1 MSTPRGIFES
11 FPSQSS
17 PKPESPFAVVPDPA
31 AASPFKAIARQES
44 PFAVVEDGAGLTQR
58 APKIPDRRKAQ
69 ESPFQI
75 ADPHEGF
82 GFDAPAQAY
91 STSPFEAAP
100 VPQTI
105 PVPSPFS
112 AVPSQ
117 AVAPVPAPFSA
128 EAPPAQ
134 AFANWQTAPT
144 QPLPH
149 GSPLTPTQAAIAA
162 FATAPA
168 PVPQAPVFTP
178 VPQPMAP
185 APAASTPPPTQGYS
199 DSFSIRQLELRAIFS
214 VDREMNVDE
223 ILQRSRS
230 LPGIRTIARV
240 GTEDIASVEALK
252 NMLSNLGFGS
262 GSLKLYTGSVPIEFI
277 REGNVLLAVQTD
289 GGFAPGVRETLMI
302 VARELNRM

>member
-17 PKPESPFAVVPDPA
+17 PRPESPFAVVPESAP
-31 AASPFKAIARQES
+31 ASPFKAVARQES
-44 PFAVVEDGAGLTQR
+44 PFAVVEDAAGLAQR
-58 APKIPDRRKAQ
+58 AAKIPDRRKAP

-82 GFDAPAQAY
+82 GFEAPAQAY

-100 VPQTI
+100 VPQAV
-105 PVPSPFS
+105 PAPSPFS

-117 AVAPVPAPFSA
+117 AAAPTPSPFSV

-134 AFANWQTAPT
+134 AFANWQTAPP
-144 QPLPH
+144 QPSAH
-149 GSPLTPTQAAIAA
+149 GSSLTPTQAAIAA
-162 FATAPA
+162 FATPPA
-168 PVPQAPVFTP
+168 PIQQAPVFTP
-178 VPQPMAP
+178 APQPVAAAP
-185 APAASTPPPTQGYS
+185 TPVAAAAQGYS
-199 DSFSIRQLELRAIFS
+199 DSFSIRQLELRAIFG
-214 VDREMNVDE
+214 VDREMTVDE